1 VRLEPQEFVD
11 AGEQMVVPW
20 TIYLKGR
27 DGIEATATGA
37 LVWTIRD
44 RRAVRVCL
52 YQEWDEALEAAG
64 LRE

>member
-1 VRLEPQEFVD
+1 
-11 AGEQMVVPW
+11 MPW
-20 TIYLKGR
+20 TIYFKGR

-44 RRAVRVCL
+44 RRGVRVCL